1 MDTIQEQ
8 LRLLDERLARKTS
21 LSARILTTSPLLIPA
36 CGLIA
41 GIILQ
46 QYTELPIAW
55 PLLILLC
62 CAITCA
68 SSFAIARNPKQLNII
83 TIACC
88 VGFACLGS
96 IRLINFYQP
105 RTNDIRNY
113 VSDQRTMATI
123 HGFVITEPKHEDR
136 ESWKFGRYQ
145 WAEPASSFYLKLDKA
160 KTTTDWADV
169 TGTVRVQV
177 SGMVTDIQPGDYVQ
191 LYCWLSRFEGPL
203 NPGQFDIKKYL
214 ARRGVYIAGSVKT
227 PEAIEKL
234 YSATPAFFAQFKNK
248 LKNIAAEA
256 LLDESIGDEE
266 AGSLLAAL
274 LLGQRTNLDT
284 KTYQAF
290 RETGLAH
297 FISLSGLHF
306 GILVGTL
313 WWLCKIAGLSKRA
326 RAVTCFILTLLYI
339 LIVPP
344 RAPTLRAAV
353 ICWFFFLS
361 VIVRRKPSPINTL
374 SLAAIVLLLI
384 RPTDL
389 FSVGWQ
395 LSYSTVL
402 GILLM
407 CKHVHFWLCQST
419 INKISLFKSTQGQQ
433 VFIESAQSFLN
444 GLLALFSTGICAW
457 LGGAG
462 ILLYHFGNIAPM
474 ASVWTVLVFPLVFAI
489 LILGFFKIALSALLP
504 TIAMTLGLIA
514 GKLAGSFITIVEL
527 IAGWNIS
534 GVLIGKVSISLII
547 IYYLFI
553 MLIRFRHFRKP
564 LVKRIICITIALLIL
579 VSLGATKYK
588 RNNRN
593 ALELTCL
600 SVGHGQAIFA
610 ALPGSANL
618 LFDAGS
624 LSMKDPGTRVILPFL
639 RHNGIAKL
647 DAILLSHDDIDHING
662 VPEITSQCSVNG
674 VYVNTAFMQKA
685 DVLSM
690 AGFLISCLKNE
701 NQSLQPLRGNT
712 EFDSDARV
720 TLLWPDEQTCR
731 DGSISDNDKSEVF
744 LIEFAGR
751 KILLCSDIELFAQE
765 QILKLYPD
773 LKVDVMVLPHHGS
786 TRNLSN
792 EFVNNI
798 APEIL
803 VASCSRTRYES
814 AYRPE
819 NDMKILYTPVDGAI
833 TIKIK
838 ADGTIHTAGFRTRNN
853 PSRRA
858 AGNSTSPGNT
868 NND

>member
-21 LSARILTTSPLLIPA
+21 LSTRILTTSPLLIPA

-41 GIILQ
+41 GIVLQ
-46 QYTELPIAW
+46 QYLNLSIIW
-55 PLLILLC
+55 SLLVLLV

-68 SSFAIARNPKQLNII
+68 LPFAVIRNPSQLNII
-83 TIACC
+83 TIACFI
-88 VGFACLGS
+88 GFACLGS
-96 IRLINFYQP
+96 IRLVNFYQP
-105 RTNDIRNY
+105 KTNDIRHY
-113 VSDQRTMATI
+113 VSNQRTMATI
-123 HGFVITEPKHEDR
+123 RGFVITELKHEDR

-145 WAEPASSFYLKLDKA
+145 WSEPSSSFYLKLDKA
-160 KTTTDWADV
+160 KTTTGWADV
-169 TGTVRVQV
+169 AGTVRAQV
-177 SGMVTDIQPGDYVQ
+177 SGVVTNIQPGDYVQ
-191 LYCWLSRFEGPL
+191 LYCWLDRFDRPL

-214 ARRGVYIAGSVKT
+214 VRRGVYISASVKT

-234 YSATPAFFAQFKNK
+234 YSAAPAFFAQFKNK
-248 LKNIAAEA
+248 LKNITAEA

-306 GILVGTL
+306 GILAGTL
-313 WWLCKIAGLSKRA
+313 WRLCKIVGLSKRA

-339 LIVPP
+339 LIVTP

-361 VIVRRKPSPINTL
+361 VIVQRKPSPINTL
-374 SLAAIVLLLI
+374 SLAAIVLLLF

-389 FSVGWQ
+389 FSAGWQ

-407 CKHVHFWLCQST
+407 CKRVHFWLCQNT
-419 INKISLFKSTQGQQ
+419 INKISTLKFTQGEK
-433 VFIESAQSFLN
+433 VFTEFARSFLDK
-444 GLLALFSTGICAW
+444 LLALFSTGVCAW

-462 ILLYHFGNIAPM
+462 ILLYHFGTIAPM

-489 LILGFFKIALSALLP
+489 LILGFFKIALSTLLP
-504 TIAMTLGLIA
+504 TIAMVLGLIA
-514 GKLAGSFITIVEL
+514 GKLAGVFIAIVEL
-527 IAGWNIS
+527 IASWNIS

-547 IYYLFI
+547 LYYLFI
-553 MLIRFRHFRKP
+553 LLIRFGYFRKP
-564 LVKRIICITIALLIL
+564 LVKRIIYITVALLIL
-579 VSLGATKYK
+579 FSLGTAKYK
-588 RNNRN
+588 RNHRN
-593 ALELTCL
+593 CLELTCL

-610 ALPGSANL
+610 ALPGSINI
-618 LFDAGS
+618 LFDSGS
-624 LSMKDPGTRVILPFL
+624 LSMKDPGNRIVLPFL
-639 RHNGIAKL
+639 RQNGINKL
-647 DAILLSHDDIDHING
+647 NAVLLSHDDIDHING
-662 VPEITSQCSVNG
+662 VPEIISQCSVEG
-674 VYVNTAFMQKA
+674 IYVNEAFMQKA
-685 DVLSM
+685 DTPSM
-690 AGFLISCLKNE
+690 AGFLRNCLKNE
-701 NQSLQPLRGNT
+701 NQSLKPLKGNT
-712 EFDSDARV
+712 QFDSKATV
-720 TLLWPDEQTCR
+720 KLLWPDEQTCR
-731 DGSISDNDKSEVF
+731 DDSISNNNKSEVF

-751 KILLCSDIELFAQE
+751 KILLCSDIELFAQK
-765 QILKLYPD
+765 QFLQMYPE
-773 LKVDVMVLPHHGS
+773 LKVDIMVLPHHGS

-792 EFVNNI
+792 EFVNNMT
-798 APEIL
+798 PEIL
-803 VASCSRTRYES
+803 LVSCSRTRYES

-819 NDMKILYTPVDGAI
+819 NDMDIFYTPVDGAV

-838 ADGTIHTAGFRTRNN
+838 ADGTIHTLGFKTCHKSSQRV
-853 PSRRA
+853 A
-858 AGNSTSPGNT
+858 GNT

>member
-1 MDTIQEQ
+1 LDTIQEQ
-8 LRLLDERLARKTS
+8 LRLLDERLSQKS

-46 QYTELPIAW
+46 QYTELSMTW
-55 PLLILLC
+55 PFVILLVC
-62 CAITCA
+62 VITCA
-68 SSFAIARNPKQLNII
+68 SSFAIRRTPRQLNII
-83 TIACC
+83 TITCC
-88 VGFACLGS
+88 IGFAGLGA

-105 RTNDIRNY
+105 KANDIRNY

-123 HGFVITEPKHEDR
+123 RGFVITEPKYEDR

-145 WAEPASSFYLKLDKA
+145 WSEPASSFYLKLDKA

-177 SGMVTDIQPGDYVQ
+177 SGVVTNIQPGDYVQ
-191 LYCWLSRFEGPL
+191 LYCWLSRFERPL

-214 ARRGVYIAGSVKT
+214 ARRGIYIAASVKT
-227 PEAIEKL
+227 PEAIKKL
-234 YSATPAFFAQFKNK
+234 YSAAPAVFARLKNK

-274 LLGQRTNLDT
+274 LLGQRTNLDA

-306 GILVGTL
+306 GILAGSL

-353 ICWFFFLS
+353 ICWFFCLS

-389 FSVGWQ
+389 FSAGWQ
-395 LSYSTVL
+395 LSYSAVL

-407 CKHVHFWLCQST
+407 CKHVHLWFCQST
-419 INKISLFKSTQGQQ
+419 INKISIFKSSQNDKIFLGFTR
-433 VFIESAQSFLN
+433 SFLS
-444 GLLALFSTGICAW
+444 GLLAFFAVGICAW

-462 ILLYHFGNIAPM
+462 IMLYHFGTIAPM

-514 GKLAGSFITIVEL
+514 GKLAGVFITIVEH
-527 IAGWNIS
+527 IASWNIS
-534 GVLIGKVSISLII
+534 GVLIGKVCVSLII
-547 IYYLFI
+547 LYYFFI
-553 MLIRFRHFRKP
+553 LLIRFGHFRKL
-564 LVKRIICITIALLIL
+564 LVRRIIYVTIALLIL
-579 VSLGATKYK
+579 MSLGATKYK
-588 RNNRN
+588 RSYRD

-600 SVGHGQAIFA
+600 SVGHGQAIFT
-610 ALPGSANL
+610 ALEGSANI

-624 LSMKDPGTRVILPFL
+624 ISTKDPGRRIILPFL
-639 RHNGIAKL
+639 RQKGISKL
-647 DAILLSHDDIDHING
+647 NAIFLSHDDIDHING
-662 VPEITSQCSVNG
+662 VPEIVGQCSVNG
-674 VYVNTAFMQKA
+674 IYVNTAFMQKA
-685 DVLSM
+685 NTPSM
-690 AGFLISCLKNE
+690 AGFLSSCLKNE

-712 EFDSDARV
+712 EFDSKARI
-720 TLLWPDEQTCR
+720 TPLWPDEQIGR
-731 DGSISDNDKSEVF
+731 DSSISDNDKSEVF
-744 LIEFAGR
+744 LIEFSGR

-765 QILKLYPD
+765 QILQLYPD

-786 TRNLSN
+786 TRNLSD
-792 EFVNNI
+792 EFIRNM

-803 VASCSRTRYES
+803 VASCRRTRYES
-814 AYRPE
+814 AYKGQS
-819 NDMKILYTPVDGAI
+819 NTKVFYTPIDGAI

-838 ADGTIHTAGFRTRNN
+838 ADGTIHTAGFRMQHN
-853 PSRRA
+853 PSSHA
-858 AGNSTSPGNT
+858 AGNSTSAGNT
-868 NND
+868 NTD